1 MNTFLVFCSPFKDRV
16 FIPTKHYRTL
26 LEKYARYS
34 KGKGKGKGKG
44 RDKGKGIG
52 LDSDSFQDLKSYLQE
67 NEKELFDLFCKVN
80 DSIIVVED
88 HIYSVQS
95 KSSDPRTVLSPSA
108 FACPSVW
115 QPFFLAL
122 SRATPACGL
131 LHPSDELLAT
141 VEKLCICIDNDE
153 SPDENDLAVLRLDF
167 PMLYELVMAFPLC
180 KLPTE
185 TSPILRKLIVIS
197 QSPFITNPACPS
209 LAAFP
214 ENSYCHWPGLECVRA
229 RGIYQVDKQ
238 GRDQDGFHCKKIS
251 RGHPSLLPG
260 IFTMF
265 CEHGK

>member
-1 MNTFLVFCSPFKDRV
+1 MNAFLVFSSSFKDRV
-16 FIPTKHYRTL
+16 FIPTKYYRTL

-34 KGKGKGKGKG
+34 KGKGKGK
-44 RDKGKGIG
+44 DKGKGIG
-52 LDSDSFQDLKSYLQE
+52 LDYDSFQDLKSYLQE
-67 NEKELFDLFCKVN
+67 NDKALFDLFCKVN
-80 DSIIVVED
+80 EDVLVED

-95 KSSDPRTVLSPSA
+95 ESSDPRTSLSPSA

-131 LHPSDELLAT
+131 LHQSGELLAT
-141 VEKLCICIDNDE
+141 VNRLCVCVDNNE
-153 SPDENDLAVLRLDF
+153 SPDETDLATLRLDF

-185 TSPILRKLIVIS
+185 TSPVLRKLILIS
-197 QSPFITNPACPS
+197 QAPFNTNPACPS
-209 LAAFP
+209 LTAFP
-214 ENSYCHWPGLECVRA
+214 ANSHCHWPGLECVRG
-229 RGIYQVDKQ
+229 RGFYQIDKQ
-238 GRDQDGFHCKKIS
+238 GRDHDGFHCKKIS